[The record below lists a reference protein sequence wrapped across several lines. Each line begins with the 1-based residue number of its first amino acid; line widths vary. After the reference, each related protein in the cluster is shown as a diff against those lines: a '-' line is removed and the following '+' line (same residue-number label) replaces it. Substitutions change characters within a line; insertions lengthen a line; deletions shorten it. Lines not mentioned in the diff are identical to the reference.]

1 MDISTVIICT
11 DIFCFLPHSPDLN
24 PVEKMLSKLKVI
36 LRRLDGKVIFM
47 LNTMFFSAFFVKYG
61 K

>member
-1 MDISTVIICT
+1 MYRY
-11 DIFCFLPHSPDLN
+11 FLFFADLN

-36 LRRLDGKVIFM
+36 LRRSDGKVVFM

>member
-11 DIFCFLPHSPDLN
+11 DIFCFLPYSPDLN

-36 LRRLDGKVIFM
+36 LRRSDGKVVFM
-47 LNTMFFSAFFVKYG
+47 LNTIFSAFFVKYG

>member
-1 MDISTVIICT
+1 
-11 DIFCFLPHSPDLN
+11 
-24 PVEKMLSKLKVI
+24 MLSKLKVI
-36 LRRLDGKVIFM
+36 LRRSDGKVVFM